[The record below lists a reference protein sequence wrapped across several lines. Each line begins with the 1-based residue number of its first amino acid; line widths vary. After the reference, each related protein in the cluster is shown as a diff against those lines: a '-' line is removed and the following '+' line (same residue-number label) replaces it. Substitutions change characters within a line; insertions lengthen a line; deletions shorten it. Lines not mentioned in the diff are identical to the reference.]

1 MTCFYCKGNVQP
13 ATTTY
18 MTDYN
23 GCYIIIK
30 NVTQCGEE
38 YLTGETLQ
46 NIEHIIKQ
54 VKGMLTEIAV
64 VGYQKN
70 CLKPY
75 LLTMPLLI

>member
-30 NVTQCGEE
+30 NVPCEMCTQCGEE

-64 VGYQKN
+64 VDYQK
-70 CLKPY
+70 
-75 LLTMPLLI
+75 TA